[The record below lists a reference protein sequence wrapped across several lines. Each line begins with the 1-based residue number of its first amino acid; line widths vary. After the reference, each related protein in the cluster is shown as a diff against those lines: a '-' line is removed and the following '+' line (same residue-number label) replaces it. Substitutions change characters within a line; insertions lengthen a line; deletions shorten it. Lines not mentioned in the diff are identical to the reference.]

1 METVTKNKLYEG
13 MFLVDSSKAGAD
25 WDGIIAA
32 IRTILEKAGAE
43 IDSIRKWDDRRL
55 AYEIKGKSR
64 GTYILSY
71 FSVDGERIR
80 DIEKSVRL
88 SEKIMRVLILSAE
101 RQRPEDIEK
110 ETPATKVEMEKEKRK
125 AAKEAAQ
132 EDKAKQVSAQE
143 EAVEAEKAEGV
154 EQREETKQS
163 PEEAVEAE
171 KAEGVE
177 QREETKQSPKEAG
190 EAEKAE
196 GAEQREETKQSPE
209 EKTEDSQASEVI
221 AGPEVS
227 TVADDFIEKQPG
239 QEQVESSEQADE
251 QEQRQP

>member
-1 METVTKNKLYEG
+1 LETVAKNKLYEG
-13 MFLVDSSKAGAD
+13 MFLVDSSLAGAD
-25 WDGIIAA
+25 WDGIMSA

-71 FSVDGERIR
+71 FRVDGERIQ
-80 DIEKSVRL
+80 DIERSVRL
-88 SEKIMRVLILSAE
+88 SEKIMRVLILSVE
-101 RQRPEDIEK
+101 RLRPEDIEK
-110 ETPATKVEMEKEKRK
+110 DTPATKVEMEKEKRK

-132 EDKAKQVSAQE
+132 AAEAKQVSA
-143 EAVEAEKAEGV
+143 
-154 EQREETKQS
+154 
-163 PEEAVEAE
+163 PE
-171 KAEGVE
+171 
-177 QREETKQSPKEAG
+177 EAG

-209 EKTEDSQASEVI
+209 EKTEKTQVSEVS

>member
-1 METVTKNKLYEG
+1 LETVAKNKLYEG

-55 AYEIKGKSR
+55 AYDIKGKSR

-71 FSVDGERIR
+71 FRVDGARIR

-101 RQRPEDIEK
+101 KLSPEDIEK
-110 ETPATKVEMEKEKRK
+110 ETPATKVEMEKEKQK
-125 AAKEAAQ
+125 AAKEEAQ
-132 EDKAKQVSAQE
+132 DAEAKQEIA
-143 EAVEAEKAEGV
+143 
-154 EQREETKQS
+154 
-163 PEEAVEAE
+163 PE
-171 KAEGVE
+171 
-177 QREETKQSPKEAG
+177 EAG

-196 GAEQREETKQSPE
+196 GVEEMEETKQFPE
-209 EKTEDSQASEVI
+209 EKTEYSQASEVI

-227 TVADDFIEKQPG
+227 TASDDFIEWQPEYDQIEG
-239 QEQVESSEQADE
+239 SEQADE

>member
-13 MFLVDSSKAGAD
+13 MFLIDSSQAGAD
-25 WDGIIAA
+25 WDGIMAV

-71 FSVDGERIR
+71 FRVDGEMIQ

-88 SEKIMRVLILSAE
+88 SEKIMRVLILTAE
-101 RQRPEDIEK
+101 QLRPEDIEK
-110 ETPATKVEMEKEKRK
+110 ETPATKVELEKEKRK

-132 EDKAKQVSAQE
+132 EAKAKQVSAPE
-143 EAVEAEKAEGV
+143 EAGKAEKAEGV
-154 EQREETKQS
+154 EQREETMQS
-163 PEEAVEAE
+163 PE
-171 KAEGVE
+171 
-177 QREETKQSPKEAG
+177 

-196 GAEQREETKQSPE
+196 GAAQREEAKQSPE
-209 EKTEDSQASEVI
+209 EKTEKTQSSEVI
-221 AGPEVS
+221 AVPEVS
-227 TVADDFIEKQPG
+227 PASDDFIEKQPEH
-239 QEQVESSEQADE
+239 EQIEGSEQADE

>member
-13 MFLVDSSKAGAD
+13 MFLIDSSQAGAD
-25 WDGIIAA
+25 WDGIMAA

-43 IDSIRKWDDRRL
+43 IDSMRKWDDRRL

-71 FSVDGERIR
+71 FRVDGERIQ
-80 DIEKSVRL
+80 DIERAVQL

-110 ETPATKVEMEKEKRK
+110 DTPATKVEMEKEKRK

-132 EDKAKQVSAQE
+132 KDEAKQVSAPE
-143 EAVEAEKAEGV
+143 EAGEAEKAEGA

-163 PEEAVEAE
+163 PE
-171 KAEGVE
+171 
-177 QREETKQSPKEAG
+177 EAG

-209 EKTEDSQASEVI
+209 EKTEDSQASEVS

-227 TVADDFIEKQPG
+227 TAADDFIEKQPG
-239 QEQVESSEQADE
+239 QEQIEGSEQADE

>member
-1 METVTKNKLYEG
+1 METVAKNKLYEG
-13 MFLVDSSKAGAD
+13 MFLIDSSKAGAD
-25 WDGIIAA
+25 WDGIISA

-71 FSVDGERIR
+71 FRVDGERIR

-101 RQRPEDIEK
+101 RLRPEDIEK
-110 ETPATKVEMEKEKRK
+110 ATPATKVEMEKEKRK
-125 AAKEAAQ
+125 AAQKAAQ
-132 EDKAKQVSAQE
+132 EAEVKQVSAPE
-143 EAVEAEKAEGV
+143 EAGEAEKAEGV

-177 QREETKQSPKEAG
+177 QM
-190 EAEKAE
+190 
-196 GAEQREETKQSPE
+196 EETKQSPE
-209 EKTEDSQASEVI
+209 EKTEYSQASEVI
-221 AGPEVS
+221 AGPEVG
-227 TVADDFIEKQPG
+227 TVADDFIEKQPEHDQIEG
-239 QEQVESSEQADE
+239 SEQADE

>member
-1 METVTKNKLYEG
+1 LETVAKNKLYEG
-13 MFLVDSSKAGAD
+13 MFLVDSSLAGAD
-25 WDGIIAA
+25 WDGIMSA

-71 FSVDGERIR
+71 FRVDGERIQ

-101 RQRPEDIEK
+101 RLRPEDIEK
-110 ETPATKVEMEKEKRK
+110 DTPATKVEMEKEKRK
-125 AAKEAAQ
+125 AAKETAQ
-132 EDKAKQVSAQE
+132 EDKAKQVIAQE
-143 EAVEAEKAEGV
+143 
-154 EQREETKQS
+154 
-163 PEEAVEAE
+163 
-171 KAEGVE
+171 
-177 QREETKQSPKEAG
+177 EAG

-209 EKTEDSQASEVI
+209 EKTEDSQVSEVS

-227 TVADDFIEKQPG
+227 TAADDLMEKQP
-239 QEQVESSEQADE
+239 EQDQIEGSEQS
-251 QEQRQP
+251 

>member
-1 METVTKNKLYEG
+1 
-13 MFLVDSSKAGAD
+13 MFLVDSSLAGAD
-25 WDGIIAA
+25 WDGIMSA

-71 FSVDGERIR
+71 FRVDGERIQ

-125 AAKEAAQ
+125 AAKETAQ
-132 EDKAKQVSAQE
+132 EDKAKQVIA
-143 EAVEAEKAEGV
+143 
-154 EQREETKQS
+154 
-163 PEEAVEAE
+163 PEEAV
-171 KAEGVE
+171 
-177 QREETKQSPKEAG
+177 

-209 EKTEDSQASEVI
+209 EKTEKTQVSEVS

>member
-1 METVTKNKLYEG
+1 METVAKNKLYEG
-13 MFLVDSSKAGAD
+13 MFLVDSSLAGAD
-25 WDGIIAA
+25 WDGIMSA

-71 FSVDGERIR
+71 FRVDGERIQ

-125 AAKEAAQ
+125 AAKETAK
-132 EDKAKQVSAQE
+132 EDKAKQVIA
-143 EAVEAEKAEGV
+143 
-154 EQREETKQS
+154 
-163 PEEAVEAE
+163 PEEAV
-171 KAEGVE
+171 
-177 QREETKQSPKEAG
+177 

-209 EKTEDSQASEVI
+209 EKTEKTQVSEVS

>member
-1 METVTKNKLYEG
+1 METVAKNKLYEG

-55 AYEIKGKSR
+55 AYDIKGKSR

-71 FSVDGERIR
+71 FRVDGARIR

-101 RQRPEDIEK
+101 RLSPEDIEK
-110 ETPATKVEMEKEKRK
+110 ETPATKLEMEKEKQK
-125 AAKEAAQ
+125 AAKEEAQ
-132 EDKAKQVSAQE
+132 ETEAKQEIA
-143 EAVEAEKAEGV
+143 
-154 EQREETKQS
+154 
-163 PEEAVEAE
+163 PE
-171 KAEGVE
+171 
-177 QREETKQSPKEAG
+177 EAG

-196 GAEQREETKQSPE
+196 GVEEMEETKQFPE
-209 EKTEDSQASEVI
+209 EKTEYSQASEVI

-227 TVADDFIEKQPG
+227 TASDDFIEWQPEYDQIEG
-239 QEQVESSEQADE
+239 SEQADE

>member
-1 METVTKNKLYEG
+1 METVAKNKLYEG

-25 WDGIIAA
+25 WDGIMAA

-71 FSVDGERIR
+71 FRVDGERIQ

-101 RQRPEDIEK
+101 RLRPEDIEK
-110 ETPATKVEMEKEKRK
+110 DTPATKVEMEKEKRK
-125 AAKEAAQ
+125 AAQEAAKEA
-132 EDKAKQVSAQE
+132 EAKQVSAPE
-143 EAVEAEKAEGV
+143 EAGEAEKAEGA
-154 EQREETKQS
+154 EQMEETKQS

-177 QREETKQSPKEAG
+177 QREETKQSP
-190 EAEKAE
+190 
-196 GAEQREETKQSPE
+196 E
-209 EKTEDSQASEVI
+209 EKTEYSQTSEVI
-221 AGPEVS
+221 AGPEVI
-227 TVADDFIEKQPG
+227 TVADDFIEKQPEHDQIEG
-239 QEQVESSEQADE
+239 SEQADE